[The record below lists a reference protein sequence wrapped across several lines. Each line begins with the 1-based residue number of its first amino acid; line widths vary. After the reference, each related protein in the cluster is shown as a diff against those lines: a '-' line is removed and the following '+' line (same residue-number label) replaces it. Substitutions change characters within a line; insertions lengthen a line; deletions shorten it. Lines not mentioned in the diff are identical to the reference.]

1 MKRILLA
8 LALACS
14 TAFAAD
20 TKPTEASIKRLLA
33 LTDAA
38 KMVESIWAQVDG
50 MTQNMLAQSTRGENS
65 PAAQAVIEKL
75 RTDSMALAR
84 EEFNWAK
91 MEAIYQ
97 KIYQDSFTQEA
108 RRDGRLLQNPRR
120 PSRH

>member
-20 TKPTEASIKRLLA
+20 TKPSEASIKELLT

-50 MTQNMLAQSTRGENS
+50 MTQNMLAQSTRGQELP
-65 PAAQAVIEKL
+65 PAAQAVIDQLEHQRFDPL
-75 RTDSMALAR
+75 GL
-84 EEFNWAK
+84 
-91 MEAIYQ
+91 
-97 KIYQDSFTQEA
+97 
-108 RRDGRLLQNPRR
+108 
-120 PSRH
+120 